1 MLLAAPTYGL
11 AGIWTGL
18 FIFMALRLVAGAW
31 RLGTRTGPWKMLCHR
46 IMIPSL
52 VLDVTGFIVLIFI
65 SPPGPFPTLLRTLRT
80 FSNSSFSFIHL
91 LNVRSNG
98 SAALLRLLED
108 STEAEELCFKP
119 LSSFTIALHRNRFA
133 LCILFSLGETSE
145 TEVETVL
152 YISSG
157 NTRGADVTA
166 TEHVF
171 LYQAIDCFA
180 TTTLNFRSF
189 VLDGLYYG
197 VSDFGFAAYAMVI
210 AGFISS
216 LVMLLAAPTY
226 GLAGIW
232 TGLFIFMALRLV
244 AGAWR
249 LGTRTGPW
257 KMLLL
262 APEKPE

>member
-1 MLLAAPTYGL
+1 MVIAGFISSLVMLLAAPTYGL

-166 TEHVF
+166 TEHV
-171 LYQAIDCFA
+171 
-180 TTTLNFRSF
+180 
-189 VLDGLYYG
+189 
-197 VSDFGFAAYAMVI
+197 I